1 MQSPFNTLNGGRIV
15 GVATCCLLGWANEG
29 LSIVEFDWDLMNS
42 FTMPLRSRA
51 VVISGV
57 LIQRP
62 LIAMIQMMKIAM
74 VLVVRQAL
82 QRVVEKSEGL

>member
-1 MQSPFNTLNGGRIV
+1 M
-15 GVATCCLLGWANEG
+15 
-29 LSIVEFDWDLMNS
+29 EFDWDLMNS
-42 FTMPLRSRA
+42 FAMPLRSRA

-82 QRVVEKSEGL
+82 QRVVEKSKGL